1 VFALK
6 RNGAGDGGA
15 TAHSVHRG
23 SLVLPRP
30 LRRVAHFLSAPTLE
44 QLRFPRHSSAV
55 LTVAFLGA
63 TGIYGM
69 VLGGHSAHV
78 MSVGT
83 ALAGFAVEDVVVSGN
98 AETSEIDILQQLG
111 LDGSTS
117 VMALDAAAARQ
128 ALLDLPWVED
138 AEVRKVYPDTLQ
150 IELTERQAFAIWQN
164 GSELTLIERNGAVI
178 APMAEKRYAHLP
190 LYVGLGAESRAEAF
204 DTLMLEQPALR
215 ERVRAYVR
223 VADRRWDLHLHNGLI
238 VKLPERGEAQAL
250 AELAAMDRDQ
260 DIFDR
265 DIAAIDMRLADR
277 ITIRLTPESLE
288 RRQAAIEKRAKD
300 LKAQERRI

>member
-1 VFALK
+1 L
-6 RNGAGDGGA
+6 RQ
-15 TAHSVHRG
+15 
-23 SLVLPRP
+23 PRA
-30 LRRVAHFLSAPTLE
+30 RRFLE
-44 QLRFPRHSSAV
+44 
-55 LTVAFLGA
+55 
-63 TGIYGM
+63 
-69 VLGGHSAHV
+69 
-78 MSVGT
+78 
-83 ALAGFAVEDVVVSGN
+83 
-98 AETSEIDILQQLG
+98 
-111 LDGSTS
+111 
-117 VMALDAAAARQ
+117 
-128 ALLDLPWVED
+128 LPWVEY
-138 AEVRKVYPDTLQ
+138 AEVRKVYPNTLAD
-150 IELTERQAFAIWQN
+150 RRSRSARPSAIWQN
-164 GSELTLIERNGAVI
+164 GTSLTLIERNGAII